1 MEQYLN
7 ATVKRQ
13 VQRTLFKRVQS
24 CSSFLGLAGTHPEEY
39 IKVLPQ
45 SFKTFLVDKE
55 PVNNQIIKGSLV
67 YIYTKLSR
75 SYYVNFVDCDF
86 CRTYKTDGDYLN
98 FIYNKMKRAPGSD
111 KYISFTFSLRRIGL
125 AKTLYWLSQHFPE
138 LNIQYDYY
146 KTIRFGNRKYFKQI
160 TKDIIQYRDSGD
172 NMISGIIKI
181 R

>member
-55 PVNNQIIKGSLV
+55 PVNNQIIRGSLTRV
-67 YIYTKLSR
+67 YDRLSQ
-75 SYYVNFVDCDF
+75 SYFINFVDCDF

-98 FIYNKMKRAPGSD
+98 FIYNRMKKTPGSN
-111 KYISFTFSLRRIGL
+111 KYIAFTFSLRRAGI
-125 AKTLYWLSQHFPE
+125 AETLYWLSQHFSE
-138 LNIQYDYY
+138 LDVQYDPHEVT
-146 KTIRFGNRKYFKQI
+146 KFGNRRYIKQI
-160 TKDIIQYRDSGD
+160 TNDIIQYRDSGAD
-172 NMISGIIKI
+172 MISGIIKI
-181 R
+181 K